1 MGSFYQ
7 NGIVANLHDFSY
19 GTSSEANYKKLE
31 NDLMKFS
38 KNNPM
43 ELILPCLFS
52 EISGKALPKIVNEIN
67 KTKFLNHIVIGLD
80 RANKNQYKEASNF
93 FKNLEIPH
101 SILWNDGPRLMELDK
116 ELKEKGLSPKEF
128 GKGRNV
134 WFCIGMTLAR
144 GKAESIALH
153 DCDIL
158 TYEKSLLAKLFYPV
172 ANPVFNF
179 QFCKGYYPRVAD
191 GKMNGRVSRLLVF
204 PLLLAME
211 KTIGRSEYL
220 DFMKSFRY
228 PLAGEFS
235 FRRNL
240 LPRLRIPSDWG
251 LEIGVLSEMQRNH
264 ASNRICQVDLAQKY
278 DHKHQDLS
286 ENDDNSGLSRMS
298 IDITK
303 ALIRKLATQGNIFT
317 LETFRSIKATYYRA
331 ALDMIDIYRSD
342 AQMNDLNFDSHIEEK
357 TVELFA
363 LNIMKAGES
372 FFENPMET
380 PFIPTWN
387 RVLSAIPD
395 FLDRLELSVELDNAE
410 VKKQI

>member
-80 RANKNQYKEASNF
+80 RANKNQYTEASNF
-93 FKNLEIPH
+93 FENLEIPH

-286 ENDDNSGLSRMS
+286 EDDDNYGLSRMS

-342 AQMNDLNFDSHIEEK
+342 AQMNDLNYDSHIEEK

-363 LNIMKAGES
+363 LNIMKAGET

-395 FLDRLELSVELDNAE
+395 FLDRFKLSVELDNAE
-410 VKKQI
+410 LKKQS

>member
-7 NGIVANLHDFSY
+7 NGVVANLHDFSY
-19 GTSSEANYKKLE
+19 GLSSENNYKKLE
-31 NDLMKFS
+31 KDLVNFSND
-38 KNNPM
+38 NPM
-43 ELILPCLFS
+43 ELILPSLFS
-52 EISGKALPKIVNEIN
+52 EINGTALPNIINEIN
-67 KTKFLNHIVIGLD
+67 KTQFLNHVIIGLD
-80 RANKNQYKEASNF
+80 KSNHKKYQTAFKF
-93 FKNLEIPH
+93 FQQLKTSF
-101 SILWNDGPRLMELDK
+101 SILWNDGPRLIELDN
-116 ELKEKGLSPKEF
+116 ELKEKGLAPREF

-134 WFCIGMTLAR
+134 WYCIGMALAR
-144 GKAESIALH
+144 GEASSIALH

-158 TYEKSLLAKLFYPV
+158 TYNKDLLAKLFYPV
-172 ANPVFNF
+172 ANPSFNF
-179 QFCKGYYPRVAD
+179 EFCKGYYPRVAD

-211 KTIGRSEYL
+211 KAIGRSEYL

-235 FRRNL
+235 FTKNL
-240 LPRLRIPSDWG
+240 LPELRIPSDWG

-264 ASNRICQVDLAQKY
+264 SSNRICQVDLAQTY

-286 ENDDNSGLSRMS
+286 ENDESSGLSRMS

-303 ALIRKLATQGNIFT
+303 ALIRKLATQGNIFS
-317 LETFRSIKATYYRA
+317 LETFRSIKATYYRV

-342 AQMNDLNFDSHIEEK
+342 AKMNGLSFDSHIEEK

-395 FLDRLELSVELDNAE
+395 FLDRFKLSVELDNE
-410 VKKQI
+410 ELRK

>member
-93 FKNLEIPH
+93 FENLEIPH

-116 ELKEKGLSPKEF
+116 ELKDKGLSPKEF

-342 AQMNDLNFDSHIEEK
+342 AQMNDLSFDSHIEEK

-410 VKKQI
+410 VK

>member
-93 FKNLEIPH
+93 FENLEIPH

-116 ELKEKGLSPKEF
+116 ELKDKGLSPKEF

-204 PLLLAME
+204 PLLLALE

-410 VKKQI
+410 VK

>member
-19 GTSSEANYKKLE
+19 GTSGNDNYQKLE
-31 NDLMKFS
+31 KDLIEFS
-38 KNNPM
+38 NTNPM

-52 EISGKALPKIVNEIN
+52 EIKGKALPNIIEEIN
-67 KTKFLNHIVIGLD
+67 KTKFLNHVVIGLD
-80 RANKNQYKEASNF
+80 RANKEEYKSAFKF
-93 FKNLEIPH
+93 FNNLKTPF
-101 SILWNDGPRLMELDK
+101 SVLWNDGPRLMELDK
-116 ELKEKGLSPKEF
+116 ELSEKGLSPREF

-134 WFCIGMTLAR
+134 WYCIGLTLAR

-158 TYEKSLLAKLFYPV
+158 TYDKSMLAKLFYPV
-172 ANPVFNF
+172 ANPFFNF

-235 FRRNL
+235 FRKSL
-240 LPRLRIPSDWG
+240 LPELRIPSDWG

-264 ASNRICQVDLAQKY
+264 ASNKVCQVDLAQTY

-286 ENDDNSGLSRMS
+286 EDNDNAGLSRMS

-303 ALIRKLATQGNIFT
+303 ALIRKLATQGNIFS

-342 AQMNDLNFDSHIEEK
+342 ARMNGLSFDSHIEEK
-357 TVELFA
+357 AVELFA

-395 FLDRLELSVELDNAE
+395 FLERFKKSVELDNAE
-410 VKKQI
+410 LTK

>member
-19 GTSSEANYKKLE
+19 GSSSENNYKKLE
-31 NDLMKFS
+31 KNLVNFS
-38 KNNPM
+38 NNNPM
-43 ELILPCLFS
+43 ELILPSLFS
-52 EISGKALPKIVNEIN
+52 EINGTALPNIINEIN
-67 KTKFLNHIVIGLD
+67 KTQFLNHVVIGLD
-80 RANKNQYKEASNF
+80 RSNDKEFQKAFKF
-93 FKNLEIPH
+93 FQQLKTPF
-101 SILWNDGPRLMELDK
+101 SILWNDGPRLMELDN
-116 ELKEKGLSPKEF
+116 ELKEKGLAPREF

-134 WFCIGMTLAR
+134 WYCIGMALAR
-144 GKAESIALH
+144 GEASSIALH

-158 TYEKSLLAKLFYPV
+158 TYNKDLLAKLFYPV
-172 ANPVFNF
+172 ANPSFNF
-179 QFCKGYYPRVAD
+179 EFCKGYYPRVAD

-235 FRRNL
+235 FRKNL
-240 LPRLRIPSDWG
+240 LPELRIPSDWG

-264 ASNRICQVDLAQKY
+264 SSNRICQVDLAQTY

-286 ENDDNSGLSRMS
+286 ENDETAGLSRMS

-303 ALIRKLATQGNIFT
+303 ALIRKLATQGNIFS
-317 LETFRSIKATYYRA
+317 LETFRSIKATYYRV

-342 AQMNDLNFDSHIEEK
+342 AKMNGLSFDSHIEEK
-357 TVELFA
+357 AVELFA
-363 LNIMKAGES
+363 LNIMKAGET

-395 FLDRLELSVELDNAE
+395 FLDRFKSSVELDNE
-410 VKKQI
+410 ELRK

>member
-38 KNNPM
+38 KSNPM

-93 FKNLEIPH
+93 FENLEIPH

-116 ELKEKGLSPKEF
+116 ELKDKGLSPKEF

-342 AQMNDLNFDSHIEEK
+342 AQMNDLSFDSHIEEK

-410 VKKQI
+410 VK

>member
-19 GTSSEANYKKLE
+19 GTSLKGNYTKIE

-38 KNNPM
+38 KDNPM

-52 EISGKALPKIVNEIN
+52 EISGKALPKIIDEIN

-80 RANKNQYKEASNF
+80 RANKNQYKESSNF
-93 FKNLEIPH
+93 FKNLKIPH
-101 SILWNDGPRLMELDK
+101 SILWNDGPRLMELDN

-286 ENDDNSGLSRMS
+286 EDDDNAGLSRMS

-342 AQMNDLNFDSHIEEK
+342 AQMNDLNYDSHIEEK

-363 LNIMKAGES
+363 LNIMKAGET

-395 FLDRLELSVELDNAE
+395 FLDRLKFSVELDNE
-410 VKKQI
+410 DVRN

>member
-80 RANKNQYKEASNF
+80 RANKNQYTEASNF
-93 FKNLEIPH
+93 FENLEIPH

-342 AQMNDLNFDSHIEEK
+342 AQMNDLNYDSHIEEK

-363 LNIMKAGES
+363 LNIMKAGET

-395 FLDRLELSVELDNAE
+395 FLDRFKLSVELDNAE
-410 VKKQI
+410 LKKQS

>member
-38 KNNPM
+38 NNNPM

-52 EISGKALPKIVNEIN
+52 EISGKALAKIVNEIN

-80 RANKNQYKEASNF
+80 KAHKNQYTEACNF
-93 FKNLEIPH
+93 FENLEIPH

-116 ELKEKGLSPKEF
+116 EFKDKGLSPKEF

-395 FLDRLELSVELDNAE
+395 FLDRLKLSVELDNAE
-410 VKKQI
+410 VK

>member
-31 NDLMKFS
+31 NDLMNFS

-116 ELKEKGLSPKEF
+116 ELKDKGLSPKEF

-395 FLDRLELSVELDNAE
+395 FLDRLKLSVELDNAE
-410 VKKQI
+410 IKKQS

>member
-19 GTSSEANYKKLE
+19 GTSLKGNYTKIE

-52 EISGKALPKIVNEIN
+52 EISGKALPKIIDEIN

-116 ELKEKGLSPKEF
+116 ELKDKGLSPKEF

-410 VKKQI
+410 VK

>member
-19 GTSSEANYKKLE
+19 GSSSENNYKKLE
-31 NDLMKFS
+31 KNLVNFS
-38 KNNPM
+38 NNNPM
-43 ELILPCLFS
+43 ELILPSLFS
-52 EISGKALPKIVNEIN
+52 EINGTALPNIINEIN
-67 KTKFLNHIVIGLD
+67 KTQFLNHVVIGLD
-80 RANKNQYKEASNF
+80 RSNDKEFQKAFKF
-93 FKNLEIPH
+93 FQQLKTPF
-101 SILWNDGPRLMELDK
+101 SILWNDGPRLMELDN
-116 ELKEKGLSPKEF
+116 ELKEKGLAPREF

-134 WFCIGMTLAR
+134 WYCIGMALAR
-144 GKAESIALH
+144 GEASSIALH

-158 TYEKSLLAKLFYPV
+158 TYNKDLLAKLFYPV
-172 ANPVFNF
+172 ANPSFNF
-179 QFCKGYYPRVAD
+179 EFCKGYYPRVAD

-235 FRRNL
+235 FRKNL
-240 LPRLRIPSDWG
+240 LPELRIPSDWG

-264 ASNRICQVDLAQKY
+264 SSNRICQVDLAQTY

-286 ENDDNSGLSRMS
+286 ENDETAGLSRMS

-303 ALIRKLATQGNIFT
+303 ALIRKLATQGNIFS
-317 LETFRSIKATYYRA
+317 LETFRSIKATYYRV

-342 AQMNDLNFDSHIEEK
+342 AKMNGLSFDSHIEEK
-357 TVELFA
+357 AVELFA

-395 FLDRLELSVELDNAE
+395 FLNRFKSSVELDNE
-410 VKKQI
+410 ELRK

>member
-31 NDLMKFS
+31 NDLIKFS

-80 RANKNQYKEASNF
+80 RANKNQYIEASNF
-93 FKNLEIPH
+93 FQNLKIPY

-363 LNIMKAGES
+363 LNIMKAGET

-395 FLDRLELSVELDNAE
+395 FLDRLKLSVELDNAE
-410 VKKQI
+410 VKK

>member
-19 GTSSEANYKKLE
+19 GTSSEANYEKLE

-67 KTKFLNHIVIGLD
+67 KTKFLNHIIIGLD

-116 ELKEKGLSPKEF
+116 ELKDKGLSPKEF

-410 VKKQI
+410 VK

>member
-19 GTSSEANYKKLE
+19 GTSSKANYKKLE

-93 FKNLEIPH
+93 FENLKIPH

-395 FLDRLELSVELDNAE
+395 FLDRLKLSVELDNAE
-410 VKKQI
+410 VKK

>member
-19 GTSSEANYKKLE
+19 GTSSEGNYKKLE

-93 FKNLEIPH
+93 FKNLKIPH

-395 FLDRLELSVELDNAE
+395 FLDRLKLSVELDNAE
-410 VKKQI
+410 VK

>member
-19 GTSSEANYKKLE
+19 GTSSEGNYKKLE
-31 NDLMKFS
+31 NELIKFS
-38 KNNPM
+38 KKNPM

-67 KTKFLNHIVIGLD
+67 KTKFLNHLVIGLD
-80 RANKNQYKEASNF
+80 RANKNQYTEASNF
-93 FKNLEIPH
+93 FENLKIPY

-235 FRRNL
+235 FRKNL

-264 ASNRICQVDLAQKY
+264 SSNRICQVDLAQKY

-395 FLDRLELSVELDNAE
+395 FLDRLKLSVELDNAE
-410 VKKQI
+410 IKK

>member
-19 GTSSEANYKKLE
+19 GTSSEGNYKKLE
-31 NDLMKFS
+31 NDLIKFS
-38 KNNPM
+38 KKNPM

-52 EISGKALPKIVNEIN
+52 EISGKALPKIINEIN

-80 RANKNQYKEASNF
+80 RANKNQYTEAANF
-93 FKNLEIPH
+93 FENLKIPY

-235 FRRNL
+235 FRKNL

-264 ASNRICQVDLAQKY
+264 SSNRICQVDLAQKY

-395 FLDRLELSVELDNAE
+395 FLDRLKLSVELDNE
-410 VKKQI
+410 EIKK

>member
-116 ELKEKGLSPKEF
+116 ELKDKGLSPKEF

-395 FLDRLELSVELDNAE
+395 FLDRLILSVELDNAE
-410 VKKQI
+410 VKK

>member
-19 GTSSEANYKKLE
+19 GTSLKGNYTKIE

-52 EISGKALPKIVNEIN
+52 EISGKALPKIIDEIN

-80 RANKNQYKEASNF
+80 RPNKTQYKESYSF
-93 FKNLEIPH
+93 FKNLTTPH
-101 SILWNDGPRLMELDK
+101 SILWNDGPRLMELDN

-286 ENDDNSGLSRMS
+286 EDDDNAGLSRMS

-395 FLDRLELSVELDNAE
+395 FLDRLKLSVELDNAE
-410 VKKQI
+410 VK

>member
-1 MGSFYQ
+1 
-7 NGIVANLHDFSY
+7 
-19 GTSSEANYKKLE
+19 
-31 NDLMKFS
+31 
-38 KNNPM
+38 M

-80 RANKNQYKEASNF
+80 RANKNQYTEASNF
-93 FKNLEIPH
+93 FENLKIPY

-235 FRRNL
+235 FRKNL

-264 ASNRICQVDLAQKY
+264 SSNRICQVDLAQKY

-395 FLDRLELSVELDNAE
+395 FLDRLKLSVELDNAE
-410 VKKQI
+410 IKK

>member
-80 RANKNQYKEASNF
+80 RANKNQYTEASNF
-93 FKNLEIPH
+93 FENLEIPH

-116 ELKEKGLSPKEF
+116 ELKDKGLSPKEF

-410 VKKQI
+410 VK

>member
-19 GTSSEANYKKLE
+19 GTSSEGNYKKLE
-31 NDLMKFS
+31 NDLIKFS
-38 KNNPM
+38 KKNPM

-52 EISGKALPKIVNEIN
+52 ELSGKALPKIVNEIN

-80 RANKNQYKEASNF
+80 RANKNQYTEATNF
-93 FKNLEIPH
+93 FENLKIPY

-235 FRRNL
+235 FRKNL

-264 ASNRICQVDLAQKY
+264 SSNRICQVDLAQKY

-286 ENDDNSGLSRMS
+286 ENDDNFGLSRMS

-342 AQMNDLNFDSHIEEK
+342 AQMNNLNFDSHIEEK

-387 RVLSAIPD
+387 RVLSAMPD
-395 FLDRLELSVELDNAE
+395 FLDRLKLSVELDNAE
-410 VKKQI
+410 IKK

>member
-19 GTSSEANYKKLE
+19 GTSGNDNYQKLE
-31 NDLMKFS
+31 KDLIEFS
-38 KNNPM
+38 NSNPM

-52 EISGKALPKIVNEIN
+52 EIKGKALPNIIEEIN
-67 KTKFLNHIVIGLD
+67 KTKFLNHVVIGLD
-80 RANKNQYKEASNF
+80 RANKEEYKSAFKF
-93 FKNLEIPH
+93 FNNLKTPF
-101 SILWNDGPRLMELDK
+101 SVLWNDGPRLMELDN
-116 ELKEKGLSPKEF
+116 ELSEKGLSPREF

-134 WFCIGMTLAR
+134 WYCIGMTLAR

-158 TYEKSLLAKLFYPV
+158 TYDKSMLAKLFYPV
-172 ANPVFNF
+172 ANPFFNF

-235 FRRNL
+235 FRKSL
-240 LPRLRIPSDWG
+240 LPELRIPSDWG

-264 ASNRICQVDLAQKY
+264 SSNKICQVDLAQTY

-286 ENDDNSGLSRMS
+286 ENNDNAGLSRMS

-303 ALIRKLATQGNIFT
+303 ALIRKLATQGNIFS

-342 AQMNDLNFDSHIEEK
+342 ARMNGLSFDSHLEEK
-357 TVELFA
+357 AVELFA

-395 FLDRLELSVELDNAE
+395 FLERFKNSVELDNAE
-410 VKKQI
+410 LTK

>member
-31 NDLMKFS
+31 NELMKFS

-80 RANKNQYKEASNF
+80 RANKNQYTEAYNF
-93 FKNLEIPH
+93 FDNLKIPY
-101 SILWNDGPRLMELDK
+101 SILWNDGSRLMELDK

-264 ASNRICQVDLAQKY
+264 SSNRICQVDLAQKY

-342 AQMNDLNFDSHIEEK
+342 AQMNDLNYDSHIEEK

-363 LNIMKAGES
+363 LNIMKAGET

-395 FLDRLELSVELDNAE
+395 FLDRLKFSVELDNE
-410 VKKQI
+410 DVRN

>member
-93 FKNLEIPH
+93 FENLEIPH

-116 ELKEKGLSPKEF
+116 ELKDKGLSPKEF

-395 FLDRLELSVELDNAE
+395 FLDRLKLSVELDNAE

>member
-1 MGSFYQ
+1 
-7 NGIVANLHDFSY
+7 
-19 GTSSEANYKKLE
+19 
-31 NDLMKFS
+31 MKFS

-52 EISGKALPKIVNEIN
+52 EISGKALPKIINEIN

-80 RANKNQYKEASNF
+80 RANKNQYTEACNF
-93 FKNLEIPH
+93 FENLEIPH
-101 SILWNDGPRLMELDK
+101 SILWNDGSRLMELDK

-251 LEIGVLSEMQRNH
+251 LEIGVLSEMQRNQ

-395 FLDRLELSVELDNAE
+395 FLDRLKLSVELDNAE
-410 VKKQI
+410 VK

>member
-19 GTSSEANYKKLE
+19 GTSSDGNYRKLE
-31 NDLMKFS
+31 NDLIKFS
-38 KNNPM
+38 KVNPM

-52 EISGKALPKIVNEIN
+52 EITGKALPKIISEIN
-67 KTKFLNHIVIGLD
+67 QTKFLNHIVIGLD
-80 RANKNQYKEASNF
+80 RAKRKEYIEALKF
-93 FKNLEIPH
+93 FENLKISH
-101 SILWNDGPRLMELDK
+101 SILWNDGPRLMELDE
-116 ELKEKGLSPKEF
+116 ELKNKGLSPNEF

-204 PLLLAME
+204 PLLVAME

-235 FRRNL
+235 FRKNL

-278 DHKHQDLS
+278 DHKHQELS
-286 ENDDNSGLSRMS
+286 ENDDNFGLSRMS

-395 FLDRLELSVELDNAE
+395 FLDRLKLSVELDNAE
-410 VKKQI
+410 FKN

>member
-19 GTSSEANYKKLE
+19 GTYSKGNYTKLE

-38 KNNPM
+38 KDNPM

-52 EISGKALPKIVNEIN
+52 EISGKALPKIIDEIN

-80 RANKNQYKEASNF
+80 RANKNQYTEASNF
-93 FKNLEIPH
+93 FKNLKIPH
-101 SILWNDGPRLMELDK
+101 SILWNDGPRLMELDN

-395 FLDRLELSVELDNAE
+395 FLDRLKLSVELDNAE
-410 VKKQI
+410 VKK

>member
-19 GTSSEANYKKLE
+19 GRSGYDNYQKLE
-31 NDLMKFS
+31 KELIEFS
-38 KNNPM
+38 NTNPM

-52 EISGKALPKIVNEIN
+52 EIKGKALPNIIDEIN
-67 KTKFLNHIVIGLD
+67 KTRFLNHVVIGLD
-80 RANKNQYKEASNF
+80 RANKEEYKSAFKF
-93 FKNLEIPH
+93 FTKLKTPF
-101 SILWNDGPRLMELDK
+101 SVLWNDGPRLMELDK
-116 ELKEKGLSPKEF
+116 ELSEKGLSPREF

-134 WFCIGMTLAR
+134 WYCIGMTLAR

-158 TYEKSLLAKLFYPV
+158 TYEKSMLAKLFYPV
-172 ANPVFNF
+172 ANPFFNF
-179 QFCKGYYPRVAD
+179 QFCKGYYPRVAG

-235 FRRNL
+235 FTKNL
-240 LPRLRIPSDWG
+240 LPELRIPSDWG

-264 ASNRICQVDLAQKY
+264 SSNKICQVDLAQTY

-286 ENDDNSGLSRMS
+286 ENNDNAGLSRMS

-303 ALIRKLATQGNIFT
+303 ALIRKLATQGNIFS

-342 AQMNDLNFDSHIEEK
+342 ARMNGLSFDSHIEEK
-357 TVELFA
+357 AVELFA
-363 LNIMKAGES
+363 FNIMKAGES

-395 FLDRLELSVELDNAE
+395 FLERFKKSVELDNAE
-410 VKKQI
+410 LTK

>member
-19 GTSSEANYKKLE
+19 GSSSENNYKKLE
-31 NDLMKFS
+31 NELVHFS
-38 KNNPM
+38 KDNPM
-43 ELILPCLFS
+43 ELILPSLFS
-52 EISGKALPKIVNEIN
+52 EINGSALPNIVNEIN
-67 KTKFLNHIVIGLD
+67 KPKFLNHVVVGLD
-80 RANKNQYKEASNF
+80 KSNSQESKTAFKF
-93 FKNLEIPH
+93 FDQLKIPF
-101 SILWNDGPRLMELDK
+101 SILWNDGPRLMELDE
-116 ELKEKGLSPKEF
+116 ELKEKGLAPREF

-134 WFCIGMTLAR
+134 WYCIGMTLAR
-144 GKAESIALH
+144 GEAESVALH

-172 ANPVFNF
+172 ANPFFNF

-211 KTIGRSEYL
+211 KTIGKSEYL

-235 FRRNL
+235 FRKNL
-240 LPRLRIPSDWG
+240 LPELRIPSDWG

-264 ASNRICQVDLAQKY
+264 SSNRICQVDLAQKY

-303 ALIRKLATQGNIFT
+303 ALIRKLATQGNIFS
-317 LETFRSIKATYYRA
+317 LETFRSIKATYYRT

-342 AQMNDLNFDSHIEEK
+342 AKMNGLSFDSHTEEK

-363 LNIMKAGES
+363 LNIMKAGET

-387 RVLSAIPD
+387 RVVSAIPD
-395 FLDRLELSVELDNAE
+395 FLDRFKSSVELDNAE
-410 VKKQI
+410 LRK

>member
-31 NDLMKFS
+31 NDLMNFS

-93 FKNLEIPH
+93 FENLEIPH

-116 ELKEKGLSPKEF
+116 ELKDKGLSPKEF

-410 VKKQI
+410 VK